1 MELERQT
8 LGTWSDEQRTQM
20 LDRLAAIEKQV
31 ISRKMPGS
39 HAEQVY
45 ILREH
50 IDFVRKKLTGET
62 TQPVHMHRS
71 SEND

>member
-8 LGTWSDEQRTQM
+8 LGSLSEQRRTEI
-20 LDRLAAIEKQV
+20 LERLAAIENSV

-45 ILREH
+45 VLREH
-50 IDFVRKKLTGET
+50 IDFVRKKLLGD
-62 TQPVHMHRS
+62 PSPPLHSHRTS
-71 SEND
+71 SSP